1 MACRAWPMAAWTPRS
16 RAAGPGQQMAEKAP
30 PNALA
35 ITEETLAPFDAGER
49 DTPLTVLNKLRGA
62 HKGRAGGLNGRQ
74 AAVTLVENLGEQT

>member
-1 MACRAWPMAAWTPRS
+1 MAGQRAMACRAWPMAAWTPRS

-49 DTPLTVLNKLRGA
+49 DTPLTGA
-62 HKGRAGGLNGRQ
+62 EQ
-74 AAVTLVENLGEQT
+74 AAGST